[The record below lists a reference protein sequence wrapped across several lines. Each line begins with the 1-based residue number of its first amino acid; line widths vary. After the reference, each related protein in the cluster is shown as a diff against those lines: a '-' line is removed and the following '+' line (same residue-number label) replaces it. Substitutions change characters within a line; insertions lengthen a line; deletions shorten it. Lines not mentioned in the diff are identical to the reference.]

1 MPKLHGLAAGFG
13 VYQNAFRTGLSRS
26 LLSPPQI
33 DALGTAGKLTGK
45 TPPTP
50 RGASSFRRRAGICRG
65 CLGSTAFTAA
75 GLLAADA
82 VADGVKLEIDGHFK
96 SAVGAVLS
104 GDYSASSGANNG
116 DLRDYVIKQDVEIH
130 FRGETELENG
140 LTVGVE
146 IELDGQT
153 SDDQIASVYGY
164 LDGSFGE
171 LRFGDTEEAYAQLCY
186 QVPSASALF
195 GADSPDFNF
204 SNAGI
209 AGYAATNGTCY
220 GVDDNST
227 KLVYFSPSFAGFQ
240 LAASFT
246 PDNTEDTR
254 NTLAGA
260 GTRFKD
266 DPGQNSENLS
276 IAASFMQDFDGVR
289 LVLGGGAT
297 FSFDKEDN
305 PNDTENA
312 RGYNAYAQVAFFGF
326 TIGAASELRQNL
338 ADDGH
343 DRWVYGVGAAYA
355 WSGWTAGLGWTRGDY
370 EGVTGASGVGPFN
383 ADHDV
388 FSATISYEL
397 GPGISLDG
405 VVEYSDYR
413 SHDAAGPDY
422 QALAAG
428 IGTDITF

>member
-1 MPKLHGLAAGFG
+1 VPKLHGLAAGFRG
-13 VYQNAFRTGLSRS
+13 YQNAFSTGLSRS
-26 LLSPPQI
+26 LLSPPKVDI
-33 DALGTAGKLTGK
+33 LGTAGKLTRN
-45 TPPTP
+45 TLANP

-65 CLGSTAFTAA
+65 YLGSTAFTAV
-75 GLLAADA
+75 GFLAADA
-82 VADGVKLEIDGHFK
+82 MADGVKLEIEGYLK
-96 SAVGAVLS
+96 SAVGVVFS
-104 GDYSASSGANNG
+104 EDYSASSGVVG
-116 DLRDYVIKQDVEIH
+116 SDLRDYVIKQDVEIR
-130 FRGETELENG
+130 FQGETELENG
-140 LTVGVE
+140 LTVGVG
-146 IELDGQT
+146 IELEGQT
-153 SDDQIASVYGY
+153 SDDQIASVYAY
-164 LDGSFGE
+164 LEGGFGE
-171 LRFGDTEEAYAQLCY
+171 FRFGDTEEAYAQFCY
-186 QVPSASALF
+186 QVPSASTLF

-227 KLVYFSPSFAGFQ
+227 KLVFFSPTFAGFQ

-266 DPGQNSENLS
+266 DPEQNSENLS
-276 IAASFMQDFDGVR
+276 IAASFMQDIDEVR

-305 PNDTENA
+305 PNHTANA
-312 RGYNAYAQVAFFGF
+312 RGYNAYGQVAVFGF

-338 ADDGH
+338 ADDGE
-343 DRWVYGVGAAYA
+343 DQWVYGAGATYA
-355 WSGWTAGLGWTRGDY
+355 WSGWTVGLGWTRGDY
-370 EGVTGASGVGPFN
+370 EGVTGANGVGPFN
-383 ADHDV
+383 ADHDIY
-388 FSATISYEL
+388 SATVSYEL

-405 VVEYSDYR
+405 VIEYSDYS

-422 QALAAG
+422 RGLAAG
-428 IGTDITF
+428 IGTIVTF